1 MFNLW
6 GNELGCLLKFSRL
19 WELAIKSYFS
29 KHHKSVLFLF
39 VTTVDRNP
47 PELFNC
53 CWQAHGAPWG
63 KNWAPRPD
71 KEKPDKP
78 HFDLNAN
85 VGDQWCSSKRFIK
98 CGNIFSYHSSGG
110 GVLLVCDGVDDIHPE
125 MHRQPHPSTKKNH
138 LALKVNPAIA
148 EKPCVCENLM

>member
-1 MFNLW
+1 MTEIHLNYLT
-6 GNELGCLLKFSRL
+6 
-19 WELAIKSYFS
+19 A
-29 KHHKSVLFLF
+29 
-39 VTTVDRNP
+39 VDRPTEP
-47 PELFNC
+47 PGVRTGL
-53 CWQAHGAPWG
+53 QGLT
-63 KNWAPRPD
+63 
-71 KEKPDKP
+71 EKPDKP

-85 VGDQWCSSKRFIK
+85 VGDQWCSSKHFIK